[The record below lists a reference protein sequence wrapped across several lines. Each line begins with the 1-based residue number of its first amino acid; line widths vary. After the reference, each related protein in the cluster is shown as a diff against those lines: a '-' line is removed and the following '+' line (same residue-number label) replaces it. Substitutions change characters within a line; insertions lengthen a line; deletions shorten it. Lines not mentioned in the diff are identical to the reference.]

1 MYKTT
6 IESALISTL
15 YLNRCETHVNR
26 SVVK

>member
-15 YLNRCETHVNR
+15 YLSCCETHVNR

>member
-15 YLNRCETHVNR
+15 YLSCCETHVKR